1 MSRIIQPRLNPG
13 DSIDATD
20 LNSRFTA
27 YSQAGALD
35 ISNHGA
41 ACIDL
46 PQVRQ
51 KDIITLN
58 SKRVVL
64 GTGEWDHTS
73 VESVPSATSSPATL
87 YEVGG
92 GTTRLDLG
100 LGGWTVGSG
109 DILRVYWDTS
119 AKSYVTGRPYAS
131 PSLGA
136 LAIDDGGGGSL
147 DLNDCMACWVLHLQ
161 WDTTDATLTNW
172 TAVPGQGDFQTGTPA
187 QEYLTSTAAMTV
199 VPAWLEYTLEGN
211 AVEGQANDRT
221 VLTRQWDGVSGA
233 WWYTPSGSVTV
244 YGLRIVAHGIYHASH
259 NANGNFLELFTA
271 VGGVTQKLELTSGQL
286 SAIHMRRG

>member
-13 DSIDATD
+13 DPIDATD

-58 SKRVVL
+58 SKRVTL
-64 GTGEWDHTS
+64 GTGEWDHSS
-73 VESVPSATSSPATL
+73 VEIVPSTTSSPATL

-131 PSLGA
+131 PNLGA
-136 LAIDDGGGGSL
+136 LAIDNGSGGSL

-199 VPAWLEYTLEGN
+199 VPAYLEYSAQGVANEG
-211 AVEGQANDRT
+211 ATSSRT
-221 VLTRQWDGVSGA
+221 VATLQWDGVSGA
-233 WWYTPSGSVTV
+233 WWHTPSGSVTV

-259 NANGNFLELFTA
+259 NGTGNFLKLDTA
-271 VGGVTQKLELTSGQL
+271 VGGATQKLELTSGQL